1 MTEKSSMPYLVF
13 VLAAAF
19 VVTCAGLLEEVDEP
33 EVEEPLD
40 VPVVVAVDMVVA
52 ADPLPEPVDL
62 AEEVLTAD
70 PEVEDSIKMAP
81 VELVDVEDL
90 VEELAAELVAEP
102 LVEEL
107 VSVPLHDPSFLMLW

>member
-19 VVTCAGLLEEVDEP
+19 VVAFAGVLEVDEL
-33 EVEEPLD
+33 EVEEPLE
-40 VPVVVAVDMVVA
+40 VPVAVAVDMVVA
-52 ADPLPEPVDL
+52 ADPLLEPVDL

-81 VELVDVEDL
+81 VEVADVEDFVAEAL
-90 VEELAAELVAEP
+90 AEELSL
-102 LVEEL
+102 
-107 VSVPLHDPSFLMLW
+107 VPLHDPSFLMLW